1 MPATFRSLRSTR
13 PSPTSSNTRAW
24 AWPCTSP
31 ARAGRSTASRWP
43 RAGPRAFGSS
53 GGRLPA
59 PSLARPANDPLEPL
73 RGVAPV
79 GLHRALGG
87 IRVSLV
93 DGGDDRV
100 VFGGG
105 GPEIAHQQAEVKPL
119 VTLCLGLDGG
129 VEGKKPAAG
138 AGLDVGPV
146 KAAVEIVQPVE
157 VGPAHV
163 RLAAEVGVDGAE

>member
-43 RAGPRAFGSS
+43 WARPRAFGSS

-59 PSLARPANDPLEPL
+59 PSLARPADDPLEPF
-73 RGVAPV
+73 RGVTPV

-87 IRVSLV
+87 IGVALV
-93 DGGDDRV
+93 DGRDDRIV
-100 VFGGG
+100 LGGG
-105 GPEIAHQQAEVKPL
+105 DPEIAHQQAEIEPL
-119 VTLCLGLDGG
+119 VALCLGLDGG
-129 VEGKKPAAG
+129 VQSKETASG
-138 AGLDVGPV
+138 AGLDVGAV
-146 KAAVEIVQPVE
+146 KRGVEIVQPVV
-157 VGPAHV
+157 VGPSHV
-163 RLAAEVGVDGAE
+163 GLAAEVGIDSAE